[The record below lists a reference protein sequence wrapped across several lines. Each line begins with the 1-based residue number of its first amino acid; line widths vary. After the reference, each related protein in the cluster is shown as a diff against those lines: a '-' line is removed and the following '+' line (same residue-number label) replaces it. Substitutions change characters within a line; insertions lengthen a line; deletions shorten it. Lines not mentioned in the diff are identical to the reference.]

1 MAKYLAKV
9 RANPDP
15 VPQSVPK
22 HHMGLTL
29 LAFSGIGTSAVLKR
43 KQKRLFNSTP

>member
-15 VPQSVPK
+15 VPQSVAK
-22 HHMGLTL
+22 HHRGLTF
-29 LAFSGIGTSAVLKR
+29 LAFRDLGAGAVLKR